1 MRLAALTRLD
11 RNAGRLKAIVSIL
24 AKYGLADWLS
34 GLDYDWLQQWL
45 VSSDGKKLGHLSRE
59 ARIRIALT
67 ELGTTFV
74 KLGQMLSTRS
84 DLIGPALAAEL
95 AQLQANTPPDPPEVV
110 RAVVAAE
117 LGKPPEELFLEFE
130 DRALAS
136 ASIGQVHRARLQN
149 GQAVVVKLQHPG
161 IEEKVTTDLDLLEG
175 LAALAQEHAAQLRP
189 YQPVALVREF
199 RRTILRELDFVAER
213 RSMQRFA
220 ASFTE
225 DETIR
230 VPAVYPALC
239 TRRVL
244 TMDLLEGVKGSDV
257 NALKNSGAD
266 LSAFARRAAT
276 MYLQMIFRDGFYHA
290 DPHPGNYMLLP
301 GGVVGVLD
309 CGMVGR
315 IDDDLR
321 EEIESLLLAVISRDA
336 QELTDVITRICQAPS
351 GLDRDMLRMEIGDFC
366 SEYVSQSLQE
376 FDFTGAINQLTE
388 IIRRHRLVLPS
399 SCALL
404 LKTLVMLEGI
414 SRQLSPDFNLAELLQ
429 PYRAKIVQRRLS
441 PSALVRKLQRAFRD
455 WDRLLAELPRDMS
468 DIIRRVRSGTF
479 EVKHEHHRLE
489 KAVNRLALGVVT
501 AALLLAAAQLLSSSG
516 AESFRWAFF
525 LLGSLALSVAAILGY
540 RLIRAISKDD

>member
-1 MRLAALTRLD
+1 M
-11 RNAGRLKAIVSIL
+11 
-24 AKYGLADWLS
+24 
-34 GLDYDWLQQWL
+34 
-45 VSSDGKKLGHLSRE
+45 
-59 ARIRIALT
+59 
-67 ELGTTFV
+67 
-74 KLGQMLSTRS
+74 STRS
-84 DLIGPALAAEL
+84 RI
-95 AQLQANTPPDPPEVV
+95 
-110 RAVVAAE
+110 RC
-117 LGKPPEELFLEFE
+117 
-130 DRALAS
+130 
-136 ASIGQVHRARLQN
+136 
-149 GQAVVVKLQHPG
+149 
-161 IEEKVTTDLDLLEG
+161 
-175 LAALAQEHAAQLRP
+175 RP
-189 YQPVALVREF
+189 
-199 RRTILRELDFVAER
+199 
-213 RSMQRFA
+213 QR
-220 ASFTE
+220 
-225 DETIR
+225 
-230 VPAVYPALC
+230 VCPC
-239 TRRVL
+239 
-244 TMDLLEGVKGSDV
+244 
-257 NALKNSGAD
+257 
-266 LSAFARRAAT
+266 AAT

-501 AALLLAAAQLLSSSG
+501 AALLLAAAQLLSSSR

>member
-11 RNAGRLKAIVSIL
+11 RNAGRLKGIVSIL

-45 VSSDGKKLGHLSRE
+45 VSADGKKLAHLSRE
-59 ARIRIALT
+59 ARIRMALT
-67 ELGTTFV
+67 ELGTTFI

-110 RAVVAAE
+110 RAVVATE
-117 LGKPPEELFLEFE
+117 LGKPPEALFLEFE

-161 IEEKVTTDLDLLEG
+161 IEAKVTTDLDLLEG

-220 ASFTE
+220 ASFAE
-225 DETIR
+225 DETIH
-230 VPAVYPALC
+230 VPAVYPSLC

-257 NALKNSGAD
+257 DALKNSGAD
-266 LSAFARRAAT
+266 LSEFARRAAT

-315 IDDDLR
+315 IDEDLR
-321 EEIESLLLAVISRDA
+321 EEIEGLLLAVISRDA

-441 PSALVRKLQRAFRD
+441 PSALLRKLQRAYRD
-455 WDRLLAELPRDMS
+455 WDRLIAELPRDMS
-468 DIIRRVRSGTF
+468 NIIRRIRSGTF

-516 AESFRWAFF
+516 AESFRWLFF
-525 LLGSLALSVAAILGY
+525 LLGSLALAVAAIIGY
-540 RLIRAISKDD
+540 RLIRAINKDD